1 MFISVEISLLRPQVT
16 LRSFYFYFFR
26 KKLLTIKDKMIIFNC
41 HRSIRRSVML
51 IAVLCIVFG
60 VIMIRSDDKFEEG
73 LGIVFFVVG
82 VVLASFYF
90 MNRFL

>member
-1 MFISVEISLLRPQVT
+1 
-16 LRSFYFYFFR
+16 
-26 KKLLTIKDKMIIFNC
+26 
-41 HRSIRRSVML
+41 ML
-51 IAVLCIVFG
+51 IAILCIVFG